1 MIKYKYYY
9 VLRRAKAAERKEKA
23 MGAYYLAVDIGASS
37 GRHILCHMEDGK
49 LVLEEVHRF
58 YNGMSEKDGELCW
71 DFVTLFQEIKAGLK
85 KCKEIGKIPVSVGVD
100 TWGVDF
106 VLLDAQ
112 DQVLGNTVGYRDDRN
127 IGMDEEVYKIIPEDE
142 LYARTGIQKAIF
154 NTVYQLM
161 AVKKRHPE
169 YLEQAKTFLM
179 VPDYFHYLLSGV
191 KSNEYTE
198 ASTSQLLNPHTKQ
211 WDLELIDRLGYPTEM
226 FQELKMPG
234 SVLGD
239 LTPEVQAEVG
249 FNCKVVVPATHD
261 TGSAVLAV
269 PSNNPDTVYISSG
282 TWSLMGIERM
292 EADCSPASK
301 AHNFTNE
308 GGYQYRFRYLKNIM
322 GLWMIQS
329 VKKEL
334 KEEQGLDLSFGEI
347 CDEASRQTIPS
358 LVDCNSDRFLAPK
371 NMIREVQNACAE
383 SGQPVPETYG
393 EIASVIYNSLA
404 KCYADT
410 IEEIQEITG
419 KTYDSIS
426 VVGGGANAEY
436 LNILTAKYTGRT
448 VYAGPTEAT
457 AIGNLMAQM
466 MTAGELTDLASARDC
481 VFESFAV
488 KTYQPAK

>member
-1 MIKYKYYY
+1 
-9 VLRRAKAAERKEKA
+9 

-37 GRHILCHMEDGK
+37 GRHILAHMENGK
-49 LVLEEVHRF
+49 LQLEEVHRF

-71 DFVTLFQEIKAGLK
+71 DFDALFKEIKTGLK
-85 KCKEIGKIPVSVGVD
+85 KCKEIGKIPVSIGVD

-106 VLLDAQ
+106 VLLDEN
-112 DQVLGNTVGYRDDRN
+112 DQVMGNTVGYRDDRN
-127 IGMDEEVYKIIPEDE
+127 QGMDEEVYKIIPEKE

-154 NTVYQLM
+154 NTIYQLM
-161 AVKKRHPE
+161 AVKTKHPE
-169 YLEQAKTFLM
+169 YLEKAKTFLM
-179 VPDYFHYLLSGV
+179 VPDYFHFLLSGV

-198 ASTSQLLNPHTKQ
+198 ATTGQLINPYTKE
-211 WDLELIDRLGYPTEM
+211 WDMELIEMLGYPTDM
-226 FQELKMPG
+226 FQKVSVPG
-234 SVLGD
+234 TILGD
-239 LTPEVQAEVG
+239 LRPELQEEVG
-249 FNCKVVVPATHD
+249 FNCKVVLPATHD

-282 TWSLMGIERM
+282 TWSLMGVERM
-292 EADCSPASK
+292 EADCSPASY

-308 GGYQYRFRYLKNIM
+308 GGFQYRFRYLKNIM

-334 KEEQGLDLSFGEI
+334 KEERGIDLSFGEL
-347 CDEASRQTIPS
+347 CADAATQTIPS
-358 LVDCNSDRFLAPK
+358 IVDANDERFLAPK
-371 NMIREVQNACAE
+371 NMIKEVQAACAE
-383 SGQPVPETYG
+383 SGQPVPETAG

-404 KCYADT
+404 KCYAAT

-426 VVGGGANAEY
+426 IVGGGSNAVY
-436 LNILTAKYTGRT
+436 LNELTAKYTGRT

-457 AIGNLMAQM
+457 AIGNLMVQM
-466 MTAGELTDLASARDC
+466 MANGELGDLATARDC

-488 KTYQPAK
+488 QTYK